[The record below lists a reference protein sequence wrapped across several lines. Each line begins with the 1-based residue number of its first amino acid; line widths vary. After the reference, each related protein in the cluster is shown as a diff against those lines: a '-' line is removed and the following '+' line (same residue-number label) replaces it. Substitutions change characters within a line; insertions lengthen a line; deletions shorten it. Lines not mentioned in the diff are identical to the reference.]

1 MDLARLIVNNDMFD
15 SLFVEKYRPQTLD
28 DIILTDDNYR
38 VFNQFKEKEEIPN
51 LLFAGPPGIGKTS
64 LAKIIVKDL
73 IKCDYI
79 YINASD
85 ENDIESIR
93 KKAISYAKER
103 PSKGKINVIILDECD
118 GLMQES

>member
-64 LAKIIVKDL
+64 LAKIIIKDL

-93 KKAISYAKER
+93 KKAISY
-103 PSKGKINVIILDECD
+103 GKKDHLKVRLT
-118 GLMQES
+118 LLF